1 MTEPKS
7 PRPRAARPAAAAVAV
22 AVTSPSAPS
31 VGANTPAL
39 TEAMR
44 QLMEP
49 LAALALARGVPFAAL
64 EDQLK
69 TAFVDAA
76 RAAHTNLPAHRLV
89 SRISTATGI
98 NRREVTR
105 LTQPRSVAP
114 AVHRSPATRIFTK
127 WLADPALRNRKGEPK
142 AIPRQGPAPSFEAL
156 AQSVTRDVHPRSLL
170 DELCRLGLAR
180 VDGDMVHVASDSFV
194 PRSDSAR
201 MLGFLG
207 SNVGDHLR
215 AAVGNLLS
223 DSPAHLE
230 QAVFADELSQVSLEA
245 FEQLM
250 RKQWKALL
258 EATVPALQGMI
269 DIDRAA
275 GRRADQR
282 VRVGL
287 YTYHEAMAA
296 PPAWPAVSP
305 PDSAASQAPVPKRK
319 PASRRTKD

>member
-7 PRPRAARPAAAAVAV
+7 PRPRAARPAAAAV

-180 VDGDMVHVASDSFV
+180 VDADMVHVVSDSFV

-245 FEQLM
+245 FAQLM

>member
-7 PRPRAARPAAAAVAV
+7 PRPRAARPAAAAVSA
-22 AVTSPSAPS
+22 ATPSAPS
-31 VGANTPAL
+31 AGANTPAL

-49 LAALALARGVPFAAL
+49 LAALALARGVPFVAL

-69 TAFVDAA
+69 TAFVAAA
-76 RAAHTNLPAHRLV
+76 RAAHASLPAHRLV

-105 LTQPRSVAP
+105 LTQTHSAAP
-114 AVHRSPATRIFTK
+114 AVRHSPATRVFTK
-127 WLADPALRNRKGEPK
+127 WLADPALKTRKGDVK
-142 AIPRQGPAPSFEAL
+142 AIPRQGPPPSFEAL

-180 VDGDMVHVASDSFV
+180 VDGDMVHVVSDSFV
-194 PRSDSAR
+194 PRTDSAR

-215 AAVGNLLS
+215 AAVTNILS
-223 DSPAHLE
+223 DPPAHLE
-230 QAVFADELSQVSLEA
+230 QAVFADGLSQGSLEA
-245 FEQLM
+245 FQQSM
-250 RKQWKALL
+250 RTQWKTLL
-258 EATVPALQGMI
+258 EATVPALQRLI
-269 DIDRAA
+269 DADRAA

-287 YTYHEAMAA
+287 YTYHEAMVM
-296 PPAWPAVSP
+296 PPEVVAKEAL
-305 PDSAASQAPVPKRK
+305 VPKRK
-319 PASRRTKD
+319 PASRRTKE

>member
-180 VDGDMVHVASDSFV
+180 VDADMVHVVSDSFV

-245 FEQLM
+245 FAQLM

-319 PASRRTKD
+319 PASRRTKE

>member
-245 FEQLM
+245 FAQLM